1 MTPDQIVCLDSN
13 AISPP
18 AGHYSHVCVAGSFV
32 HVSGQ
37 LPIAADGTPL
47 RGSSFVVQTKR
58 VLANLDAC
66 LKEAQTSRE
75 RLVQVRV
82 FVTDINN
89 WSAFNEIYKGWIGAH
104 KPARAVAGVSELHY
118 GLAVEVEAIALV

>member
-1 MTPDQIVCLDSN
+1 MTPEQIVCLDSKV
-13 AISPP
+13 ISPP

-37 LPIAADGTPL
+37 LPIAADGSPL
-47 RGSSFVVQTKR
+47 RGSPFVAQAR
-58 VLANLDAC
+58 QVLANLDAC
-66 LKEAQTSRE
+66 LKEAQTRRE
-75 RLVQVRV
+75 KLVQVRV

-89 WSAFNEIYKGWIGAH
+89 WPAFNEIYKEWIGAH

-118 GLAVEVEAIALV
+118 GLAVEVEAIALA